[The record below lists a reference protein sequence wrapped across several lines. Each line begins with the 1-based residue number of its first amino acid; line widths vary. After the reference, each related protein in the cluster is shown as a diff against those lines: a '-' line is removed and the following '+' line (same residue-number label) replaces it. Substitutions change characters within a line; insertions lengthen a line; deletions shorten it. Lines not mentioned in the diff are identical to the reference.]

1 MSQNK
6 KHQYRDPI
14 IKKLIAIF
22 EEHGPAELKGKY
34 YYGNL
39 FALPQN
45 QNVLP
50 AVFIHERRDQG
61 SPEGTGRD
69 RSRKTYEIN
78 ISVEL
83 KKEWGRSSK
92 AVETHMDIQR
102 YLCGMD
108 ETTFDWLEDSFM
120 YLLRAHSVLDGEHKL
135 YIDLDSITDATI
147 LPGVEARGVGIFTY
161 EGMIQFQVRHN
172 QLRPSIA

>member
-1 MSQNK
+1 MQAK
-6 KHQYRDPI
+6 THHYRDPI
-14 IKKLIAIF
+14 ITKLIALF
-22 EEHGPAELKGKY
+22 EAHGPAELKGKY

-50 AVFIHERRDQG
+50 AVFISEVRDQG
-61 SPEGTGRD
+61 SREGTGRD
-69 RSRKTYEIN
+69 GSRKQYQVN
-78 ISVEL
+78 VSVEL
-83 KKEWGRSSK
+83 KKEWGRSAK

-108 ETTFDWLEDSFM
+108 ETTFDWLPDSFM
-120 YLLRAHSVLDGEHKL
+120 AILRANEVLDGEHKL

-172 QLRPSIA
+172 QLRPTLA

>member
-6 KHQYRDPI
+6 KHHYRDPI
-14 IKKLIAIF
+14 ITKLIALF
-22 EEHGPAELKGKY
+22 EANGPEELKGKY

-39 FALPQN
+39 YALPQN

-50 AVFIHERRDQG
+50 AVFISQVRDQG
-61 SPEGTGRD
+61 SAEGTGRD
-69 RSRKTYEIN
+69 QSRKTYQIN
-78 ISVEL
+78 VSVEL

-108 ETTFDWLEDSFM
+108 ETTFDWLPDSFM
-120 YLLRAHSVLDGEHKL
+120 YQLRANEQLDGANKL
-135 YIDLDSITDATI
+135 YIDLGSITDATI

-172 QLRPSIA
+172 QLRPSLP